1 MMRVTCVTAVHG
13 IMVKRRHW
21 PTSRLRLSA
30 ARAERGEAK
39 SRRIYDIQ
47 EKQYLHYLQGRLS
60 KVITDKSVRS
70 FSRPLEELDG
80 PDRPQLREHPPDLVL
95 VQLVAHA
102 ALQGETDTP
111 ALVI

>member
-39 SRRIYDIQ
+39 SRRIYDLQ
-47 EKQYLHYLQGRLS
+47 EKQYLQGRLS
-60 KVITDKSVRS
+60 KVFTDKSVHS
-70 FSRPLEELDG
+70 FPGPLEELDG
-80 PDRPQLREHPPDLVL
+80 PDRPQLRENPPDLVL

-102 ALQGETDTP
+102 ALQRKADTP
-111 ALVI
+111 ALVT